1 MLDESGGLCLVPL
14 VKSMREQRHPW
25 MVEGEAQYKLAY
37 DTVIHLL
44 LEITDNWN
52 KGFIEDKAM
61 LPEGAVEIWGGLKLY
76 VCLFCL
82 FFPSLCNITNGI

>member
-1 MLDESGGLCLVPL
+1 MFENIKRMFISQVVENQFISRYFFIEYTYTFQTGDEKLFSGMLDESGGLCLVPL

-44 LEITDNWN
+44 LEITDN
-52 KGFIEDKAM
+52 
-61 LPEGAVEIWGGLKLY
+61 
-76 VCLFCL
+76 
-82 FFPSLCNITNGI
+82 

>member
-44 LEITDNWN
+44 LEITDN
-52 KGFIEDKAM
+52 
-61 LPEGAVEIWGGLKLY
+61 
-76 VCLFCL
+76 
-82 FFPSLCNITNGI
+82 

>member
-1 MLDESGGLCLVPL
+1 MNIHIYTFQTGDEKVFSGMLDESGGLCLVPL

-44 LEITDNWN
+44 HEITDN
-52 KGFIEDKAM
+52 
-61 LPEGAVEIWGGLKLY
+61 
-76 VCLFCL
+76 
-82 FFPSLCNITNGI
+82 